1 MDRDLGTAT
10 AYTPPQ
16 TQQTTLPDTLTI
28 QGRNFSVSHL
38 LNLENGGIDFS
49 DPTSL
54 DVHHQQQ
61 HQQHQ
66 QQQQHQHHAVSGGAT
81 GATHHHHVSPLSS
94 RDVSDAGQ
102 DDGKSHV
109 GVISS

>member
-38 LNLENGGIDFS
+38 LNLENVDFS

-54 DVHHQQQ
+54 EVHHQ
-61 HQQHQ
+61 H
-66 QQQQHQHHAVSGGAT
+66 HQHSVSSSA
-81 GATHHHHVSPLSS
+81 AAAHHHHVSPLSS
-94 RDVSDAGQ
+94 RSDGVVSDAGQ
-102 DDGKSHV
+102 DDGELRRWPKS
-109 GVISS
+109 